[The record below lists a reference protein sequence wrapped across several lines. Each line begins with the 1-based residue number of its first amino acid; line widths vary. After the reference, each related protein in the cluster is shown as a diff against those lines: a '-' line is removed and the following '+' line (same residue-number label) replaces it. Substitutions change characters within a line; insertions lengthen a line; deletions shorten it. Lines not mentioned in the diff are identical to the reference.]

1 MSKEDIQLAI
11 KVAINGF
18 GRIGRNVLRI
28 LEEQESEDFELV
40 LINHSTDYKLLAHL
54 IQYDSLFGRFDGT
67 VEIAEDGL
75 IINGKKVYITGERN
89 LDNVPWD
96 QYDIDIVIEST
107 GKFRDRESAQKHLA
121 KGVKKVIITA
131 PGKDEDITIVMG
143 VNDNLYDP
151 ETHDIISNASCTTNC
166 LAPFTKVLNDKFGIV
181 KGLMTTIHSFTNDQR
196 LLDGTHKDYRR
207 ARATTESIIPTS
219 TGAAKAIG
227 IVIPELRGLI
237 NGSSMRVPTSAVSL
251 VDAVYELKNNTTVD
265 EINAALEE
273 AANTYMNGILA
284 FSNEPLVSVDY
295 RKDSH
300 SSIIDGLSTMM
311 VGQNLVKII
320 SWYDNEWGYSSRV
333 VDLTKLVA
341 RELAKSTEEATT
353 FA

>member
-1 MSKEDIQLAI
+1 MAI

-28 LEEQESEDFELV
+28 LEEQNEQDFEVV
-40 LINHSTDYKLLAHL
+40 LINHSTDYELLAHL
-54 IQYDSLFGRFDGT
+54 IRYDSLFGRFGGT
-67 VEIAEDGL
+67 VELAEDGL
-75 IINGKKVYITGERN
+75 IVNGKKIYVTGERN
-89 LDNVPWD
+89 LDDVPWN

-107 GKFRDRESAQKHLA
+107 GKFRDRESAQKHLD

-131 PGKDEDITIVMG
+131 PAQDEDITIVMG
-143 VNDNLYDP
+143 VNDDEYHPQIHNV
-151 ETHDIISNASCTTNC
+151 ISNASCTTNC

-227 IVIPELRGLI
+227 VVIPELRGLI
-237 NGSSMRVPTSAVSL
+237 NGVSMRVPTSAVSL
-251 VDAVYELKNNTTVD
+251 VDAIYELKTNTTVD
-265 EINAALEE
+265 EVNAALEE
-273 AANTYMNGILA
+273 AAHTYMNGILA

-311 VGQNLVKII
+311 VGSNMVKIV
-320 SWYDNEWGYSSRV
+320 SWYDNEWGYSARV

-341 RELAKSTEEATT
+341 RELAKTTEETTT